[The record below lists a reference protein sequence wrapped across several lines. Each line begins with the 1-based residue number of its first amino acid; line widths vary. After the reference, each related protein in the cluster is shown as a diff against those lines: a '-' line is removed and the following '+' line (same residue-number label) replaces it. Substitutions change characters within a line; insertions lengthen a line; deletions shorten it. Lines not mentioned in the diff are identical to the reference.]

1 MAIEATGYSIWLEPS
16 GQYAAQLEKIIAR
29 LAGDFNSP
37 VFSPHVTLVGGISGT
52 EREVVRSARQLALDL
67 SPFLL
72 LLGREI
78 ICEPHW
84 TRALAVR
91 AQRTVSLVEAN
102 TRARKIFDLQAQ
114 AAFDPHMSLLYTE
127 VIPEEM
133 RLQATHSLFGRGVFG
148 GRFKV
153 DNLAVYRC
161 NGPVE
166 SWRKVAAV
174 PLDNS

>member
-16 GQYAAQLEKIIAR
+16 GQYGAQLKKIIER

-37 VFSPHVTLVGGISGT
+37 VFSPHVTLAGGISGMEKT
-52 EREVVRSARQLALDL
+52 VVTGAKKLALDVP
-67 SPFLL
+67 PFLL

-91 AQRTVSLVEAN
+91 AQRTASLMEAN
-102 TRARKIFDLQAQ
+102 AQARKTFDLQAQ

-127 VIPEEM
+127 AIPEEM
-133 RLQATHSLFGRGVFG
+133 RLQAAHLLFGRGVFG
-148 GRFKV
+148 GRFRV

-161 NGPVE
+161 DGPVE
-166 SWRKVAAV
+166 NWRRIAVV